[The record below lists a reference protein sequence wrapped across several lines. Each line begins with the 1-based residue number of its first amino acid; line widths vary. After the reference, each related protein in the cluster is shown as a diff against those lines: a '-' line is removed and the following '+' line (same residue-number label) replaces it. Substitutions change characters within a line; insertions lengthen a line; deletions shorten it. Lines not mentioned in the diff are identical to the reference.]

1 MTAPLEQSANEVSI
15 GVVLECLQEC
25 QELAVME
32 VTHRTIND
40 LYLNICILQ
49 DAVEVLKANL
59 PERPSYDNVVYL

>member
-32 VTHRTIND
+32 VSHRTINA
-40 LYLNICILQ
+40 LYINACILQ
-49 DAVEVLKANL
+49 DAIEALKSNL
-59 PERPSYDNVVYL
+59 PERQPYDNVVYL